1 MKDTETFILE
11 NYQDI
16 KSVFSNLKVMHAV
29 NLRDNLV
36 ITHTSCLNPS

>member
-29 NLRDNLV
+29 NLRD